1 MSVWFV
7 TGASRG
13 LGAEIVRAALARGHQ
28 VVATARDAEVVLR
41 TFPNKADS
49 LLAASVD
56 VTDQRQVQAAV
67 EAAVERFG
75 RIDVLVNNAGRGL
88 LSAVEEASDQAARAV
103 FDVNVFGVLNVQR
116 AVLPTMRAQ
125 RSGHVLNMSSVGGF
139 TTAPGW
145 GLYAATKFALEGMS
159 EALRAELEPLGIHV
173 TIVEPGGFRTDFLD
187 GSSLHVEP
195 PMIADYVSTAGVTR
209 DIVAANN
216 HLQRGNPVRLA
227 AAIIDL
233 TETEKPPL
241 RLQLGADSV
250 ARIEAK
256 IEQVGRELHEWRV
269 VAVATDHDD
278 VPAT

>member
-13 LGAEIVRAALARGHQ
+13 LGAEIVCAALDRGHQ

-195 PMIADYVSTAGVTR
+195 PVIADYMSTAGVTR

-241 RLQLGADSV
+241 RLQLGADAV

-256 IEQVGRELHEWRV
+256 LEQVGRELHEWRA